1 MKPLALA
8 IVLAALAA
16 TAAPAAGGEKPAP
29 SQGVVDAA
37 KDAKAQR
44 RRSTTKVITNADV
57 KKSKGKV
64 ATTPNVSDTPI
75 EPQPTLMEKDQAT
88 RAAAKVLAERRAA
101 LEKTVAALERDLA
114 AIEQSYY
121 NENDLQRRDT
131 ELVKRFGE
139 VKEKLEVARKELAEL
154 TPRTEDPR
162 VILAVPPPS

>member
-8 IVLAALAA
+8 FLLAALAA
-16 TAAPAAGGEKPAP
+16 TAAPASAGEKTTT

-57 KKSKGKV
+57 KKSKGKI
-64 ATTPNVSDTPI
+64 ATTPNVSDAPV
-75 EPQPTLMEKDQAT
+75 ERQPTLMEKDQAT
-88 RAAAKVLAERRAA
+88 RAAAKQLAERRAA
-101 LEKTVAALERDLA
+101 VEKTVATLERELA

-121 NENDLQRRDT
+121 NENDLERRDT

-139 VKEKLEVARKELAEL
+139 VKAKLDVARKELAEL
-154 TPRTEDPR
+154 TPHSEDPR
-162 VILAVPPPS
+162 IVVADPPPS